1 MAGDG
6 RVGDGSATLE
16 DIVVR
21 AAEGTG
27 LIGDAGAVYDAR
39 RIVTVMGSLVVD
51 GDGACLAIIRRELL
65 RRGPEDGL
73 VDL

>member
-1 MAGDG
+1 M
-6 RVGDGSATLE
+6 
-16 DIVVR
+16 R

-27 LIGDAGAVYDAR
+27 LIGDAGAVYDARPIGDAGFVYDAR